1 MKDYEKLLEKAK
13 LAYRSCASNAEKRRL
28 ESIFPELKVA
38 EDEDN
43 GIRKDLIEFV
53 KQYGDNFYGQISKAS
68 AISWLE
74 RQGEKIIFPTFTF
87 DDILALQC
95 CMKAMSKDEELY
107 KQLQSFHNRLHDA
120 YCLEKQGE
128 KKSKDK
134 YTFNAIPR
142 LLDMIE
148 PTDRAKRYCQK
159 LIDSLQ
165 QEGYVTDAKIISEHL
180 KLMNGEEVSMATMD
194 GTDEK
199 QAESSKPGTGNQP
212 HEGNPDNPYDM
223 SFEDAQQYASGR
235 GIDIPINDGDVFA
248 DERHITQT
256 IGNILRWADEHPK
269 GEPKFRVGDWIIGD
283 DSSINKDYDIC
294 RITNVENGIYT
305 VESIYGHK
313 GCNTF
318 EMFEKN
324 YRLWSIVYA
333 KNGDI
338 LSYVTDK
345 GDLWIMS
352 YYSLYEP
359 YRGHVHYNA
368 LLAND
373 ELSGKGT
380 CFICIDNLKPAT
392 KEQREQ
398 LEKALEGAISDN

>member
-1 MKDYEKLLEKAK
+1 MAK
-13 LAYRSCASNAEKRRL
+13 H
-28 ESIFPELKVA
+28 
-38 EDEDN
+38 
-43 GIRKDLIEFV
+43 
-53 KQYGDNFYGQISKAS
+53 S
-68 AISWLE
+68 AQSA
-74 RQGEKIIFPTFTF
+74 F
-87 DDILALQC
+87 DMI
-95 CMKAMSKDEELY
+95 
-107 KQLQSFHNRLHDA
+107 
-120 YCLEKQGE
+120 EKQGE
-128 KKSKDK
+128 QKSKDK
-134 YTFNAIPR
+134 YTFNSIPY
-142 LLDMIE
+142 LLGMIN
-148 PTDRAKRYCQK
+148 PTVKAKKYCQK
-159 LIDSLQ
+159 LIDSLR
-165 QEGYVTDAKIISEHL
+165 QEGYVTDADILSDYL
-180 KLMNGEEVSMATMD
+180 KLMNDEEVAMATMD
-194 GTDEK
+194 GE
-199 QAESSKPGTGNQP
+199 QAESSKTGIGNKP
-212 HEGNPDNPYDM
+212 HEGDQDNPYDM
-223 SFEDAQQYASGR
+223 PFEDAQQYASER
-235 GIDIPINDGDVFA
+235 GIDIPINDGDVFV

-269 GEPKFRVGDWIIGD
+269 GEPKFRVGDWIISD

-294 RITNVENGIYT
+294 RITNVEDGNYT

-313 GCNTF
+313 GSNTF

-324 YRLWSIVYA
+324 YRLWSIAYA

-398 LEKALEGAISDN
+398 LEKALEDAISDN

>member
-1 MKDYEKLLEKAK
+1 MKDYGKLLEKAT
-13 LAYRSCASNAEKRRL
+13 LAYRNCASNAERRRL

-38 EDEDN
+38 DDEDD
-43 GIRKDLIEFV
+43 GIRRDLIEFV
-53 KQYGDNFYGQISKAS
+53 RQYGDNYYGQFSKAS

-74 RQGEKIIFPTFTF
+74 
-87 DDILALQC
+87 
-95 CMKAMSKDEELY
+95 
-107 KQLQSFHNRLHDA
+107 
-120 YCLEKQGE
+120 KQGE
-128 KKSKDK
+128 KSVNKMQVSDELYEHIRNTCACIDDALIIENLADK
-134 YTFNAIPR
+134 NDYLSMAKHSAQSAF
-142 LLDMIE
+142 DMI
-148 PTDRAKRYCQK
+148 
-159 LIDSLQ
+159 
-165 QEGYVTDAKIISEHL
+165 
-180 KLMNGEEVSMATMD
+180 
-194 GTDEK
+194 EK

-212 HEGNPDNPYDM
+212 HEGDPDNPYDM
-223 SFEDAQQYASGR
+223 SFEDAQQYASRR

-338 LSYVTDK
+338 LSYVTDE

-352 YYSLYEP
+352 YNSLYEP

-398 LEKALEGAISDN
+398 LENALEGEVGFMTVDKKSKNP